1 MSTIMKIYQIIIIQ
15 KMKKVDEDKINEDKI
30 NEDKI
35 NEDHIK

>member
-30 NEDKI
+30 NED
-35 NEDHIK
+35 HIK